1 MQNCQNLRLRFY
13 LTDPLTGKELVEK
26 SYEYIEKLTRECARL
41 LIEDF
46 NTTHRKFD
54 QKSYPTEVGN
64 SIVQWFAKRD
74 KNVRLSADS
83 VNVVQQQPNSARIG
97 FKGNT
102 KDADFDM
109 TATVGTF
116 AVPMGD
122 GRLLTFVKTLVFS
135 VEKQNFRRRKI

>member
-1 MQNCQNLRLRFY
+1 MQKR

-26 SYEYIEKLTRECARL
+26 SYEYVEKLTRESARFL
-41 LIEDF
+41 VEDF

-54 QKSYPTEVGN
+54 QKSYATEVGN

-74 KNVRLSADS
+74 KNIRLAVDS
-83 VNVVQQQPNSARIG
+83 LNVVQQQPNNAHIK
-97 FKGNT
+97 FKGAT
-102 KDADFDM
+102 KDADFEM

-122 GRLLTFVKTLVFS
+122 GRLLSFVKTLVFS